1 MAESLPGVK
10 SSSATPR
17 PGPQVT
23 PITDTEF
30 LKFQVLVKTATGITL
45 GDLKKALVEAR
56 LNSRLR
62 YRSVRTF
69 SEYYRIL
76 MDPAE
81 GDELQA
87 AVDLI
92 TTNET
97 SFFRESMHFTMLKE
111 HIRSLRPVPLPFRV
125 WSAAASSGE
134 EAYTLAMVLADTLG
148 QAEWEI
154 HGTDISTR
162 VLARA
167 RKAVYPME
175 RSHTIPKDLLTKYC
189 LKGHGHYEGMFLID
203 RQLRARVTFSQANL
217 CQPLPNLGLFD
228 VVFLR
233 NVLIY
238 FAPSEKRLVVEA
250 IASRIKPGGLLMIG
264 HSETLSGLTNRY
276 QQLQPTVYRVC

>member
-1 MAESLPGVK
+1 MPKEPAVPMAAQAGL
-10 SSSATPR
+10 
-17 PGPQVT
+17 PQVT
-23 PITDTEF
+23 RITDIEF
-30 LKFQVLVKTATGITL
+30 MKFQALVKTATGITL

-62 YRSVRTF
+62 HRKARSF

-76 MDPAE
+76 KDPEE

-97 SFFRESMHFTMLKE
+97 SFFREPLHFTVLRE
-111 HIRSLRPVPLPFRV
+111 HLRGLRPVPLPFRV

-134 EAYTLAMVLADTLG
+134 EAYTLAMVLADALG
-148 QAEWEI
+148 QAEWEVL
-154 HGTDISTR
+154 GTDISTR
-162 VLARA
+162 VLDRA

-175 RSHTIPKDLLTKYC
+175 RSHTIPKDLLTRYC

-203 RQLRARVTFSQANL
+203 RQLRTRVRFSQANL
-217 CQPLPNLGLFD
+217 CQPLPSIGPFD

-250 IASRIKPGGLLMIG
+250 IASKLKPGGLLMIG
-264 HSETLSGLTNRY
+264 HSETLSGLTDRY

>member
-1 MAESLPGVK
+1 MNANP
-10 SSSATPR
+10 SSSSGLKSGLNPMDISD
-17 PGPQVT
+17 V
-23 PITDTEF
+23 EF
-30 LKFQVLVKTATGITL
+30 LRFQALVKDKTGITL
-45 GDLKKALVEAR
+45 SDLKKALVVSR
-56 LNSRLR
+56 LSSRLR
-62 YRSVRTF
+62 HRNAKSF

-76 MDPAE
+76 MDPEE
-81 GDELQA
+81 GSELQA

-97 SFFRESMHFTMLKE
+97 SFFREPIHFTVLRE
-111 HIRSLRPVPLPFRV
+111 HIRGLRPVPLPFRV

-162 VLARA
+162 VLERA
-167 RKAVYPME
+167 RKAVYPIE
-175 RSHTIPKDLLTKYC
+175 RSTAIPKELLTKYC

-217 CQPLPNLGLFD
+217 CQPLPNLGIFD

-238 FAPSEKRLVVEA
+238 FAASEKRLVVEA
-250 IASRIKPGGLLMIG
+250 IASKLKPGGLLMIG
-264 HSETLSGLTNRY
+264 HSETLSGLTDRY
-276 QQLQPTVYRVC
+276 KQIQPTVYRVC

>member
-1 MAESLPGVK
+1 MNAK
-10 SSSATPR
+10 TP
-17 PGPQVT
+17 PTSGLKQTSGLVD
-23 PITDTEF
+23 ISDAEF
-30 LKFQVLVKTATGITL
+30 LRFQALVKAKTGITL
-45 GDLKKALVEAR
+45 SDLKKALVVSR
-56 LNSRLR
+56 LSSRLR
-62 YRSVRTF
+62 HRNTRSF

-76 MDPAE
+76 MDPDE
-81 GDELQA
+81 GAELQS

-97 SFFRESMHFTMLKE
+97 SFFREAVHFTVLKD
-111 HIRSLRPVPLPFRV
+111 HIRSLRPVPLPFRI

-162 VLARA
+162 VLERA
-167 RKAVYPME
+167 RKAVYPIE
-175 RSHTIPKDLLTKYC
+175 RSTTIPKDFLTKYC

-203 RQLRARVTFSQANL
+203 RQLRARVSFSQANL
-217 CQPLPNLGLFD
+217 CQPLPGLGMFD

-238 FAPSEKRLVVEA
+238 FAPEEKRLVVEA
-250 IASRIKPGGLLMIG
+250 IAALIKPGGLLMIG
-264 HSETLSGLTNRY
+264 HSETLSGLTHRY